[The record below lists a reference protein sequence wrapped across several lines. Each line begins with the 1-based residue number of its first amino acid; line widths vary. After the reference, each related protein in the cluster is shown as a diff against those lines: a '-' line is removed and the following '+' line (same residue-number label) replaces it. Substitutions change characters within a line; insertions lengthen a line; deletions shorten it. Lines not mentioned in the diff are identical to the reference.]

1 MIRVADYVMQKLVE
15 IGIHKLFLV
24 TGRGVL
30 YLSDALAKCDGI
42 DGVSVHHEQ
51 AGAYAAMAYSQ
62 ASDNIGACL
71 VSTGCASTNAIT
83 PVLCAW
89 QDDIPMIIISGQN
102 KLNETTTYTGLPIR
116 TYGQQEANI
125 IELVRPITKYAT
137 MIVNPEDIVFELE
150 KAIYLANAGRK
161 GPVWIDIPL
170 DIQNARIE
178 VEELRHFE
186 PTVTNETVSLEDLQ
200 FVIEKI
206 SKAKRPILLY
216 GSGIRSAKA
225 VTELQQAIKKFQ
237 IPAVYSSSAV
247 DILDSKDDLIIGCTG
262 AMATNRAANFAIQ
275 NADLILVLGCRMN
288 SMITGSNIDTFAREA
303 EIITVDIDKYEHQ
316 KFENKITKQIVADAK
331 DFLNKFLNTE
341 SLNIAQVWKEKCKH
355 WKTIFPKC
363 ESSFKNDTKIDLY
376 QLAETLEGCLRED
389 AICITDAGLEEI
401 IVPTTINFSE
411 KQRCLHPVSQGAMG
425 YALPAA
431 IGAYLA
437 NNKQIVAI
445 IGDGSIM
452 MNLQELQTIT
462 YNKLPIKILVI
473 NNNCYAVI
481 RKRQQDLFRTRTI
494 GTDFENGIS
503 CPDFKKVAD
512 CFGFRYEK
520 IASTSEL
527 KRLNNIINA
536 DEPLICEIFTKEDQ
550 TYIHSSYRRGKSGK
564 FIQPPI
570 EDQSPF
576 LNRDL
581 FEKEMI
587 INPMEE

>member
-89 QDDIPMIIISGQN
+89 QDDIPIIIISGQN

-316 KFENKITKQIVADAK
+316 KFENKI
-331 DFLNKFLNTE
+331 
-341 SLNIAQVWKEKCKH
+341 
-355 WKTIFPKC
+355 
-363 ESSFKNDTKIDLY
+363 
-376 QLAETLEGCLRED
+376 
-389 AICITDAGLEEI
+389 
-401 IVPTTINFSE
+401 
-411 KQRCLHPVSQGAMG
+411 
-425 YALPAA
+425 
-431 IGAYLA
+431 
-437 NNKQIVAI
+437 
-445 IGDGSIM
+445 
-452 MNLQELQTIT
+452 
-462 YNKLPIKILVI
+462 
-473 NNNCYAVI
+473 
-481 RKRQQDLFRTRTI
+481 
-494 GTDFENGIS
+494 
-503 CPDFKKVAD
+503 
-512 CFGFRYEK
+512 
-520 IASTSEL
+520 
-527 KRLNNIINA
+527 IIN
-536 DEPLICEIFTKEDQ
+536 IKEDL
-550 TYIHSSYRRGKSGK
+550 S
-564 FIQPPI
+564 
-570 EDQSPF
+570 
-576 LNRDL
+576 
-581 FEKEMI
+581 
-587 INPMEE
+587 